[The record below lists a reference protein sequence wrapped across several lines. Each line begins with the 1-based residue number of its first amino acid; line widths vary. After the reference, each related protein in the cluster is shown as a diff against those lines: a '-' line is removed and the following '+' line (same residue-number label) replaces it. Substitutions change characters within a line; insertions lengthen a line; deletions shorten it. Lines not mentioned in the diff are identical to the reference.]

1 MSWRI
6 VDRLIVW
13 GFDAA
18 IAVDRW
24 RERRKARKAPGLS
37 FKDVQHQQAQIARAT
52 AKTVVIP
59 REKP

>member
-6 VDRLIVW
+6 VDKLIVW
-13 GFDAA
+13 GFGAA

-24 RERRKARKAPGLS
+24 RERRKARKARGLS

-52 AKTVVIP
+52 AKTIVIP
-59 REKP
+59 RGKQ